1 MELRVSAARYRC
13 LRRSFVTKICLVPVA
28 FLMLLALALPAFAQ
42 TDPTGQFPYVDVT
55 DSAGIQGARLGNERI
70 TGQAWADYDGDG
82 WVDLYLTDFGTAQKP
97 AANRLYR
104 NNADGTFSLSPL
116 AGQVALETAGSGG
129 AVWADY
135 NNDGWPDLYVTNWG
149 ANNLFRNDAG
159 QGFTDV
165 TAAAGVGDAANGK
178 SASWGDFDGDG
189 FLDLFVTNWSCTPKC
204 GRPAEG
210 DQDRLYR
217 NNGDGTFTDMT
228 RMLSS
233 KTAGAGFIAGFVD
246 YDNDNDLDIYLVNDE
261 FVHAVGN
268 ALWRNDGPGCGG
280 WCFTDVSAEAGA
292 NQKVMGMGLAVGDYD
307 NDLDF
312 DFYFSNVGP
321 STLLQNQGDGTFLDV
336 APEAGVNT
344 PKAIGWGTLFFDY
357 NNDGWLDLYMAQMTR
372 TDGGVGFN
380 PLFRNNGDGTF
391 TDLGDSS
398 GAANPGK
405 SIGIS
410 TADFDRDG
418 YMDLIVGNFDEGYR
432 LYRNTLGDSGE
443 DGNWFALNL
452 AGDGQVNRD
461 AVGAKVYITGSDGL
475 VQVRQV
481 TNSTGLGGNSA
492 LELHFGLGEAEVES
506 VRVRWPDGRWQLL
519 DGLRSN
525 ARYSLT
531 YGGEPV
537 LLDSAAAFQ
546 LLAWW
551 PWVSA
556 AVAALL
562 TGVVLYLLRD
572 RLFPPVAAL
581 RPRLDLRQT
590 GRVAGGALVV
600 FLGVAAAVL
609 VWSSRDLLAERLGG
623 ITPDDELA
631 LLLSKSGVAPLDLGP
646 MPDPALV
653 RLGEAL
659 FFDKELSGNRD
670 ISCATCHHPDFAG
683 GDGLPLSFG
692 TGGHGLGPDRVP
704 GQDRELIPRNAP
716 ELFNRGSPAWSTM
729 FWDGRVKFNEVY
741 DLDTPVGNGLPDLL
755 QTVLAAQAMFPV
767 TSRDEMRGNFGDYTA
782 GRELNE
788 LATVSD
794 MRPKQVWAA
803 LMRRLMAN
811 PGYVE
816 LFQAAYPDVSP
827 EQFGF
832 EHAANAIAAYEIA
845 AFSFADSPWDHY
857 LNGDQ
862 NALSEEARRG
872 AILFYGHAGCGQCH
886 SGSLLTD
893 QQFHNIGVPQL
904 GPGKLD
910 EEYNLDLG
918 RFLETGKHEDRFAF
932 RTPPLRNVTLT
943 GPYMHNGAF
952 ATLEAAVRHHLDP
965 ANGLRNYD
973 SGQLPDHFR
982 ELVHASPEVHN
993 DILATLDPVIADPPV
1008 LTDDQISDLLAFL
1021 DSLTSPSAIDLGHLV
1036 PESVPSGLPVQ
1047 D

>member
-1 MELRVSAARYRC
+1 MSSRFRIKNWS
-13 LRRSFVTKICLVPVA
+13 
-28 FLMLLALALPAFAQ
+28 LLAAVVCLLAIAAPAFAQ
-42 TDPTGQFPYVDVT
+42 TAPANPVPFVDVT
-55 DSAGIQGARLGNERI
+55 DAAGIQGPRLGNERI

-104 NNADGTFSLSPL
+104 NNRDGTFSLSPL

-149 ANNLFRNDAG
+149 ANHLFRNDGG

-165 TAAAGVGDAANGK
+165 TEVAAVGDAANGK

-204 GRPAEG
+204 GRPVEG

-217 NNGDGTFTDMT
+217 NNGDGTFTDFT
-228 RMLSS
+228 RMLSG

-292 NQKVMGMGLAVGDYD
+292 DQKVMGMGLAVGDYD

-312 DFYFSNVGP
+312 DFFFSNVGP
-321 STLLQNQGDGTFLDV
+321 STLLQNQGDGTFHNV
-336 APEAGVNT
+336 APAAGVDT
-344 PKAIGWGTLFFDY
+344 PKAIGWGTVFFDY
-357 NNDGWLDLYMAQMTR
+357 DNDGRLDLYLAQMTR

-380 PLFRNNGDGTF
+380 PLFHNNGDGTF

-405 SIGIS
+405 SIGVS

-432 LYRNTLGDSGE
+432 LYRNTLGDAGE
-443 DGNWFALNL
+443 GNNWFALKL
-452 AGDGQVNRD
+452 AGDGPVNRD
-461 AVGAKVYITGSDGL
+461 AVGAKVFITGSDGL

-492 LELHFGLGEAEVES
+492 LELHFGLGAAELDS
-506 VRVRWPDGRWQLL
+506 VRIRWPDGRWQLL
-519 DGLRSN
+519 DGLQSN
-525 ARYSLT
+525 ARYTLT

-537 LLDSAAAFQ
+537 LVDGGEAFR
-546 LLAWW
+546 LPAWW
-551 PWVSA
+551 PWAVVVGTVVVIAGLLYGLRRRLALPDIRPRSNLGRAGRVVA
-556 AVAALL
+556 AVMMILLGAGAAALL
-562 TGVVLYLLRD
+562 
-572 RLFPPVAAL
+572 
-581 RPRLDLRQT
+581 
-590 GRVAGGALVV
+590 
-600 FLGVAAAVL
+600 
-609 VWSSRDLLAERLGG
+609 WSSRDLLAERLGG
-623 ITPDDELA
+623 ITPDDQLA
-631 LLLSKSGVAPLDLGP
+631 LLLSKSGVTPLDLGP

-653 RLGEAL
+653 TLGEAL

-704 GQDRELIPRNAP
+704 GQGRTLIPRNAP

-729 FWDGRVKFNEVY
+729 FWDGRVKLSDVY
-741 DLDTPVGNGLPDLL
+741 DLDTPAGNGLPDML

-767 TSRDEMRGNFGDYTA
+767 TSREEMRGNFGDYTA
-782 GRELNE
+782 ARELNE
-788 LATVSD
+788 LATISD
-794 MRPKQVWAA
+794 MRPKQIWTA
-803 LMRRLMAN
+803 LTQRLMAH
-811 PGYVE
+811 PAYID
-816 LFQAAYPDVSP
+816 LFQAAYPGVPVAD
-827 EQFGF
+827 FGF

-845 AFSFADSPWDHY
+845 AFSLADSPWDRY
-857 LNGDQ
+857 LEGDDS
-862 NALSEEARRG
+862 ALSEEARRG
-872 AILFYGHAGCGQCH
+872 AILFFGEAGCGQCH
-886 SGSLLTD
+886 SSSLLTD

-910 EEYNLDLG
+910 EENQLDLG
-918 RFLETGKHEDRFAF
+918 RFLETGNHQDRYAF

-943 GPYMHNGAF
+943 GPYMHNGVY
-952 ATLEAAVRHHLDP
+952 ATLEAAVRHHLD
-965 ANGLRNYD
+965 AATGLRHYD
-973 SGQLPDHFR
+973 AGQLPEYFR
-982 ELVHASPEVHN
+982 EAVHFSPEVQA
-993 DILATLDPVIADPPV
+993 DILATLDPLVAEPRV
-1008 LTDDQISDLLAFL
+1008 LTEDQIADLLAFL
-1021 DSLTSPSAIDLGHLV
+1021 NALTSPSAVDLSHLV
-1036 PESVPSGLPVQ
+1036 PASVPSGLPVQ

>member
-1 MELRVSAARYRC
+1 MVQNLR
-13 LRRSFVTKICLVPVA
+13 LRRRLKKKEGFFLGFIVWLLLTAVPA
-28 FLMLLALALPAFAQ
+28 WAQ
-42 TDPTGQFPYVDVT
+42 ADPSSNPFPYVDVT
-55 DSAGIQGARLGNERI
+55 DSAGIQGPRIGNERI

-104 NNADGTFSLSPL
+104 NDGDGTFSLSPL
-116 AGQVALETAGSGG
+116 AGQVALESAGSGG

-149 ANNLFRNDAG
+149 ANNLFRNEAG
-159 QGFTDV
+159 RGFTDV
-165 TAAAGVGDAANGK
+165 TEAAGVGDIANGK

-189 FLDLFVTNWSCTPKC
+189 FLDLYVTNWSCTPKC
-204 GRPAEG
+204 GRPIEG

-217 NNGDGTFTDMT
+217 NNGDGTFTDLT
-228 RMLSS
+228 SALSG
-233 KTAGAGFIAGFVD
+233 KTTGAGFIAGFVD

-268 ALWRNDGPGCGG
+268 GLWRNDGPGCDG
-280 WCFTDVSAEAGA
+280 WCFTDVSVEAGA
-292 NQKVMGMGLAVGDYD
+292 NQNVMGMGLAVGDYD
-307 NDLDF
+307 SDLDF

-321 STLLQNQGDGTFLDV
+321 ATLLQNQGDGTFVDV
-336 APEAGVNT
+336 APEAGVDT
-344 PKAIGWGTLFFDY
+344 PKAIGWGTTFFDY
-357 NNDGWLDLYMAQMTR
+357 DNDGRLDLYMAQMTR

-391 TDLGDSS
+391 TDIGDNS
-398 GAANPGK
+398 GAADPGK
-405 SIGIS
+405 SIGVS

-418 YMDLIVGNFDEGYR
+418 FMDLIVGNFDEGYR
-432 LYRNTLGDSGE
+432 LYRNTLGDSGTG
-443 DGNWFALNL
+443 GNWFALNL
-452 AGDGQVNRD
+452 VGDGSVNRD
-461 AVGAKVYITGSDGL
+461 AVGVKVYTTSSDGR

-506 VRVRWPDGRWQLL
+506 VRVRWPDGRWQFL
-519 DGLRSN
+519 DELRGNS
-525 ARYSLT
+525 RYSLT

-537 LLDSAAAFQ
+537 LIDSSPAFR
-546 LLAWW
+546 LPSWW
-551 PWVSA
+551 PWA
-556 AVAALL
+556 IAIAAALI
-562 TGVVLYLLRD
+562 GVPLLYQLRN
-572 RLFPPVAAL
+572 RLILPNT
-581 RPRLDLRQT
+581 RPMIPRSTSLKHVRQ
-590 GRVAGGALVV
+590 VAGGTFFIL
-600 FLGVAAAVL
+600 LGGAAALL

-623 ITPDDELA
+623 STPEDELA
-631 LLLSKSGVAPLDLGP
+631 LLLKKSGVTPLDLGP

-653 RLGEAL
+653 KLGEAL

-670 ISCATCHHPDFAG
+670 ISCATCHHPTLAG

-692 TGGHGLGPDRVP
+692 TGGHGLGPGREP
-704 GQDRELIPRNAP
+704 GTDRELIPRNAP

-729 FWDGRVKFNEVY
+729 FWDGRVKFSEVY

-782 GRELNE
+782 ERELNE
-788 LATVSD
+788 LATISD

-803 LMRRLMAN
+803 LMRRLMTN

-816 LFQAAYPDVSP
+816 LFQAAYQGVPVD
-827 EQFGF
+827 EMGF

-845 AFSFADSPWDHY
+845 AFSFADSPWDRY
-857 LNGDQ
+857 LNGDVD
-862 NALSEEARRG
+862 ALSQEAERG
-872 AILFYGHAGCGQCH
+872 AILFYGAAGCGQCH

-910 EEYNLDLG
+910 EEKHLDLG
-918 RFLETGKHEDRFAF
+918 RFLETGQHDDRYAF

-943 GPYMHNGAF
+943 TPYMHNGAF
-952 ATLEAAVRHHLDP
+952 ATLDAAFRHHLNP
-965 ANGLRNYD
+965 TGGLQNYD
-973 SGQLPDHFR
+973 KNNLPEYFR
-982 ELVHASPEVHN
+982 DTIHSDPELHE
-993 DILATLDPVIADPPV
+993 DILATLDPLLSAPPV
-1008 LTDDQISDLLAFL
+1008 LTEDEISDLMAFL
-1021 DSLTSPSAIDLGHLV
+1021 EALTSPSAADLSHLV
-1036 PESVPSGLPVQ
+1036 PASVPSGLPVQ